1 MPDFG
6 NPFAG
11 LAADRKLTKPEVI
24 RAIRFLIAAEYE
36 AVQLYVQ
43 LAESVEDPLTQAVLT
58 DIADEEKVHAG
69 EFLALLKTLAPEEE
83 TWYQQGAQEVAELK
97 ESLATAAP
105 TEAEESAKTDKPS
118 LTVGNLLG
126 EK

>member
-6 NPFAG
+6 TPFAG
-11 LAADRKLTKPEVI
+11 LANDRKLTKPEVI

-43 LAESVEDPLTQAVLT
+43 LAESVDDPLAQAVLN

-69 EFLALLKTLAPEEE
+69 EFLALLKTLAPDEEA
-83 TWYQQGAQEVAELK
+83 WYRQGEQEVAEMK
-97 ESLATAAP
+97 NALAAGSPGEAADP
-105 TEAEESAKTDKPS
+105 ANADKPS
-118 LTVGNLLG
+118 FTVGNLLG
-126 EK
+126 QK

>member
-1 MPDFG
+1 MPEFG

-43 LAESVEDPLTQAVLT
+43 LAESVDDPLTQAVLN

-69 EFLALLKTLAPEEE
+69 EFLALLKTLAPDEDE
-83 TWYQQGAQEVAELK
+83 WYKKGAEEVAELK
-97 ESLATAAP
+97 E
-105 TEAEESAKTDKPS
+105 KT
-118 LTVGNLLG
+118 GR
-126 EK
+126 

>member
-11 LAADRKLTKPEVI
+11 MAADRKLTKAEVI

-43 LAESVEDPLTQAVLT
+43 LAESVDDPLTKAVLT

-83 TWYQQGAQEVAELK
+83 AWYQQGEREVSELK
-97 ESLATAAP
+97 EALSAGGPVKDAAP
-105 TEAEESAKTDKPS
+105 DKPTF
-118 LTVGNLLG
+118 TVGNLLG
-126 EK
+126 QK

>member
-11 LAADRKLTKPEVI
+11 LAADRKLTKSEVI
-24 RAIRFLIAAEYE
+24 RAIRFLVAAEFE

-43 LAESVEDPLTQAVLT
+43 LAESVDDPLAQAVLI

-69 EFLALLKTLAPEEE
+69 EFLALLKTLAPDEEA
-83 TWYQQGAQEVAELK
+83 WYQQGEQEVEELK
-97 ESLATAAP
+97 QALAIN
-105 TEAEESAKTDKPS
+105 PS
-118 LTVGNLLG
+118 TGDNEPKKEHTPALTVGNLLG
-126 EK
+126 QK

>member
-11 LAADRKLTKPEVI
+11 MAAERKLTKPEII

-43 LAESVEDPLTQAVLT
+43 LAESVDDPLTQAVLT

-69 EFLALLKTLAPEEE
+69 EFLALLKTLAPDEQA
-83 TWYQQGAQEVAELK
+83 WYEQGEQEVAELK
-97 ESLATAAP
+97 ESL
-105 TEAEESAKTDKPS
+105 SAGGPAKAVEPDKADKPAF
-118 LTVGNLLG
+118 TVGNLLG
-126 EK
+126 QK

>member
-11 LAADRKLTKPEVI
+11 MAADRKLTKPEVI

-43 LAESVEDPLTQAVLT
+43 LAESVDDPLAQAVLM

-69 EFLALLKTLAPEEE
+69 EFLALLKTLAPDEEA
-83 TWYQQGAQEVAELK
+83 WYQQGEQEVA
-97 ESLATAAP
+97 
-105 TEAEESAKTDKPS
+105 
-118 LTVGNLLG
+118 
-126 EK
+126 

>member
-11 LAADRKLTKPEVI
+11 MAADRKLTKPEII

-43 LAESVEDPLTQAVLT
+43 LAESVDDPLAQAVLT

-69 EFLALLKTLAPEEE
+69 EFLALLKTLAPDEEA
-83 TWYQQGAQEVAELK
+83 WYQQGEQEVAELK
-97 ESLATAAP
+97 ESLSAGGSVQDTATAQA
-105 TEAEESAKTDKPS
+105 DKPTF
-118 LTVGNLLG
+118 TVGNLLG
-126 EK
+126 QK